1 MKKLQEIKKQFEDCN
16 KIKCFEIDVID
27 KRTGEDDYIFF
38 DIEIYKNS
46 FRVSFVPLT
55 KKQEKSKK
63 IACIKFKIDDFYS
76 LDENLENLYEQCT
89 QAIYESDFY
98 TFRY

>member
-1 MKKLQEIKKQFEDCN
+1 
-16 KIKCFEIDVID
+16 
-27 KRTGEDDYIFF
+27 
-38 DIEIYKNS
+38 
-46 FRVSFVPLT
+46 VPLT